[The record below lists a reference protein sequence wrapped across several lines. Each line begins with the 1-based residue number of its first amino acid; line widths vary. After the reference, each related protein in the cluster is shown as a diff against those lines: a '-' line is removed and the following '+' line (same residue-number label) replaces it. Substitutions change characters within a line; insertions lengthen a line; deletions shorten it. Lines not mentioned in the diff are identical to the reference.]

1 MARIPGIDTF
11 ASAAVLVLLT
21 MQPARADPV
30 RQLTDLQQELARAWV
45 AGDRAVIEHIIA
57 PEWIVTGPDGQ
68 ISTRADVLR
77 EVFETRT
84 HRIASLTV
92 DEVRVRVF
100 GDAAVVTGRTRG
112 RGESGNTPYDVEIRF
127 TDTFVRRDGRWQAVA
142 SHASLVMAR

>member
-1 MARIPGIDTF
+1 MGTF
-11 ASAAVLVLLT
+11 ASAAVLVLLA

-30 RQLTDLQQELARAWV
+30 RHLTDLQQQLARAWV
-45 AGDRAVIEHIIA
+45 AGDRASIERIIA
-57 PEWIVTGPDGQ
+57 PDWTVTGPDGQ

-84 HRIASLTV
+84 HRISSLTV
-92 DEVRVRVF
+92 DDVRVRVF

-112 RGESGNTPYDVEIRF
+112 RGESGNKPYDVEIRF

-142 SHASLVMAR
+142 SHASLVMAK